1 MQREWRA
8 DRADGQQIPWMGRR
22 ALIDEPGKALVRRI
36 AVAVRAGGHRSL
48 QGVRRRHL
56 FRGSPRRVHQRC
68 GRRFHRR
75 RCLLSRH
82 SGMERVDDVRVR
94 GMVLGALFVMLE
106 EARTHQGWR
115 GRSKA
120 GGVARQ
126 HLLTEVGE
134 RRAAERRARSG
145 KGELDDALI
154 EPDDFENLRPLVSV
168 ERRDPHLG
176 QHLEGAVLERLHVAL
191 LGGPPIAGVALE
203 VAGRRQR
210 LDRCQSQPRTD
221 RLRPIAEETDDVV
234 DLAGFVRLDHEARP
248 AAQPPPHQMV
258 VHGPDR
264 E

>member
-1 MQREWRA
+1 
-8 DRADGQQIPWMGRR
+8 
-22 ALIDEPGKALVRRI
+22 
-36 AVAVRAGGHRSL
+36 
-48 QGVRRRHL
+48 
-56 FRGSPRRVHQRC
+56 
-68 GRRFHRR
+68 
-75 RCLLSRH
+75 
-82 SGMERVDDVRVR
+82 MERVDDVRVR
-94 GMVLGALFVMLE
+94 GMVFGALFVMLE

-115 GRSKA
+115 GRPKA

-145 KGELDDALI
+145 KGELDEALI
-154 EPDDFENLRPLVSV
+154 EPDDFENLRPLVSI
-168 ERRDPHLG
+168 ERRDPHLCH
-176 QHLEGAVLERLHVAL
+176 HLEGAVLERLHVAL

-234 DLAGFVRLDHEARP
+234 DLAGFVRLDQEARP

-258 VHGPDR
+258 VHGSDGEQCRDR
-264 E
+264 RARLAGRQVGHDQDGGSGAHRLLGIPRQPLAGGLQSRRAVGDGEGRVEVTRREGGFERAQRLQPCRIEDK